1 MRKWTFALPAHR
13 QWTKKGPSARC
24 RAVAKNINKNT
35 SAKIL
40 QREWNACRKLPK
52 RPAVYLTQTIR
63 TCKRA
68 TVRNQKGHSCTTT
81 VALLQARLSPFSPI
95 FGLKAVS
102 IIFKR
107 LITKLLKTPLIFAY
121 LRPIAVRYK
130 YRKQRGRKRIN
141 SLTIHLIRRVYCP
154 TPFSPIHTPTTQES
168 LTR

>member
-1 MRKWTFALPAHR
+1 MNICIARTPTMNEERA
-13 QWTKKGPSARC
+13 SARC

-35 SAKIL
+35 SAKIF

-81 VALLQARLSPFSPI
+81 VALLQARLGPFSPV
-95 FGLKAVS
+95 FGIKSVS

-107 LITKLLKTPLIFAY
+107 LITNLLKTPSKFAY
-121 LRPIAVRYK
+121 LRPMSC
-130 YRKQRGRKRIN
+130 
-141 SLTIHLIRRVYCP
+141 SLQISQAERPKTNK
-154 TPFSPIHTPTTQES
+154 
-168 LTR
+168 